1 MANGYGEWMNNL
13 SGMTSALGAA
23 SPYAQQLAAQNA
35 AQMAL
40 ASQIRSGLPQFG
52 FGQGYGYQPPTSA
65 PPAVGGVG
73 GAPQP
78 TPFTGFADLIASKQ
92 AARLSPQPYPNPPAI
107 SGGVTGTGEQPDEG
121 PSFAPYESGDRTFK
135 EWWDVMKGLPGFVG
149 QFTPGG
155 MARDVYRSGKFDPLL
170 RGIGLGGLTAAED
183 RIDDLSSPD
192 TNFGQ
197 PRTTPPQDE
206 VSKWARALAQA
217 AEAEQWGLPSIP
229 APLAPQLPPSEIIS
243 RSPNALGGTYP
254 IPEVDIEQLGL
265 LYEPSPIP
273 TDEVYQQWLSDQIN
287 AGAAQEESGP
297 QWWEQP
303 QSEEEY

>member
-13 SGMTSALGAA
+13 SGMTSALDAA

-35 AQMAL
+35 AQMAV

-52 FGQGYGYQPPTSA
+52 FGQGYGYQPPTGT
-65 PPAVGGVG
+65 PPVVGGTYQVL
-73 GAPQP
+73 PQP
-78 TPFTGFADLIASKQ
+78 TPFTGFADLIAANR

-107 SGGVTGTGEQPDEG
+107 SGGVAGTGEQRDEG
-121 PSFAPYESGDRTFK
+121 PSLAPYESGDRTLK

-149 QFTPGG
+149 QFT
-155 MARDVYRSGKFDPLL
+155 
-170 RGIGLGGLTAAED
+170 LGGIANQVYQQE
-183 RIDDLSSPD
+183 
-192 TNFGQ
+192 FGFK
-197 PRTTPPQDE
+197 PTTTWDATTTGYGPWEGRAPTPPAGM
-206 VSKWARALAQA
+206 V
-217 AEAEQWGLPSIP
+217 
-229 APLAPQLPPSEIIS
+229 EILS
-243 RSPNALGGTYP
+243 RSPNAIPPGVTAP

-273 TDEVYQQWLSDQIN
+273 IDEVYQQWLSDQIN